1 MFIANNHERACPMR
15 NVVLLTVLV
24 ALVAATVA
32 AATANYYDNPKT
44 PNGKSGLLAV
54 LKPGQTIG
62 LNQCGAAYELTI
74 STTKIPSR
82 YKVAKVA
89 PDYVVLS
96 SEPKLLE
103 IRIPVTSI
111 RAIVHMKR

>member
-1 MFIANNHERACPMR
+1 MR
-15 NVVLLTVLV
+15 NAILLTVLV

-32 AATANYYDNPKT
+32 AAATANYYDNPKT
-44 PNGKSGLLAV
+44 TNDKSGLLAV